1 MFSWISENWKLISS
15 LLTFGSL
22 CVAFYLKAK
31 FATKEDVSILDK
43 RVSNIENRVASNE
56 EKIEQMPSRDDLHKQ
71 EIMIERMSGKIDS
84 MAVKM
89 QGIEEISKR
98 QETVISRVEDYLL
111 NKGNK

>member
-1 MFSWISENWKLISS
+1 MFNWVSENWKLISS
-15 LLTFGSL
+15 FLTFGSF
-22 CVAFYLKAK
+22 CIAFYLKAK
-31 FATKEDVSILDK
+31 FATKEEVSNLDK
-43 RVSNIENRVASNE
+43 RVSKIENRVAANE

-98 QETVISRVEDYLL
+98 QEKVISRVEDYLL
-111 NKGNK
+111 NKKE